1 MLLINTSIVL
11 AIIVAVCS
19 GALAAEK
26 RQQGVENSG
35 SVLINRCIP
44 NYRDP
49 TCNRHGW
56 HEN

>member
-1 MLLINTSIVL
+1 MLLIKTSIVL
-11 AIIVAVCS
+11 AIIVAGS